1 MKKQLKVLI
10 LSGLQASGK
19 STFAKDLIKKEKG
32 WKRINKDILREM
44 FDDSLWS
51 KENESFILAVRD
63 MLIRQSLSNG
73 YNVVVD
79 DTNLYKKHKD
89 DISHLVDI
97 FNGGSGSYEAIIEEK
112 FFDISLNEAIKRDLT
127 RSKPVGEKVIRDTY
141 NRYLKPTYI
150 KPTYNQSLPNAI
162 ICDIDGTL
170 AHMVGRGAFEWG
182 KVDTDIVD
190 TIVKYI
196 VKQQK
201 DIGNKIILLSGR
213 DSICRELTEKW
224 LKDNDI
230 NYDLLLMRSA
240 SDNRKDSIIKE
251 EIYKTHIKNKYNV
264 LFVLDDRDQVVEMWR
279 KLGLKCFQVAEG
291 NF

>member
-19 STFAKDLIKKEKG
+19 STFAKDLIKKEKD
-32 WKRINKDILREM
+32 WKRINKDLLREM
-44 FDDSLWS
+44 FDDSVWS
-51 KENESFILAVRD
+51 KKNEDFILRIRD
-63 MLIRQSLSNG
+63 ELIVKSLQDG

-79 DTNLYKKHKD
+79 DTNLHKKHKK
-89 DISHLVDI
+89 DIAHLVEI
-97 FNGGSGSYEAIIEEK
+97 FNGGSLKYEATVEEK

-150 KPTYNQSLPNAI
+150 KPTYIHSLPNAI

-170 AHMVGRGAFEWG
+170 AHMVGRGAFEWN

-201 DIGNKIILLSGR
+201 DIGHEIILLSGR

-279 KLGLKCFQVAEG
+279 KLGLKCLQVAEG